1 LRFSVVLMFL
11 IWSMTYLAIASA
23 VTIVL
28 FIIFEY
34 ETIYKPYL
42 KELKKKPWIRK

>member
-1 LRFSVVLMFL
+1 VLMFL

-23 VTIVL
+23 VTLVL

-34 ETIYKPYL
+34 ISIHKPYSE
-42 KELKKKPWIRK
+42 ELKKKPWIRK